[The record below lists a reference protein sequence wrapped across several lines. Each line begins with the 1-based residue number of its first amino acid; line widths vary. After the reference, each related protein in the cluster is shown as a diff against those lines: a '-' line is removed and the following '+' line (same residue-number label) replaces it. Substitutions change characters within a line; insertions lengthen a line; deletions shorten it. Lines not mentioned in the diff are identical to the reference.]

1 MGQYLFLDEAGN
13 FDFKQSGTDY
23 LIVCAVLLQLDKG
36 RTGNLA
42 QLRYTLND
50 LGHDIDGFHAS
61 ANTPYVRHQFVSVLS
76 GYNFQ
81 THIFAVVLN
90 KRNNTKFYSD
100 PAVAYLDM
108 FKLVLQRAS
117 MVCPECP
124 VYADRVPVQRSRKLI
139 MKAVR
144 ESLGRRRVHFHPSL
158 SSLELQIADYC
169 TWAVWRRIS
178 RQDDGPW
185 MEMGEPKLDLVY
197 LA

>member
-23 LIVCAVLLQLDKG
+23 LMVCAVLLELDKG
-36 RTGNLA
+36 RTGELA

-50 LGHDIDGFHAS
+50 TGHDIEGFHAS
-61 ANTPYVRHQFVSVLS
+61 ANTPYVRGRFVSVLS
-76 GYNFQ
+76 GHNSQ
-81 THIFAVVLN
+81 TQIFAAVLN
-90 KRNNTKFYSD
+90 KRKNAGCYSD
-100 PAVAYLDM
+100 PAAVYLDL

-117 MVCPECP
+117 SVCGECP
-124 VYADRVPVQRSRKLI
+124 VYADRVPVQRSRRLI

-169 TWAVWRRIS
+169 TWAVWRKIS
-178 RQDDGPW
+178 REDLEPW
-185 MEMGEPKLDLVY
+185 TQMGEPKLDLVY